1 MKTKKL
7 TVMLLAAVFAIS
19 AAATEVPKM
28 NVIVIDD
35 SKTLVAAVTN
45 PDVASEV
52 SVIAEDGRIVYYKKS
67 KAAAQFKSILD
78 LSELT
83 DGRYTVKLK
92 TGKFY
97 TQRQLELNQSKVKV
111 IKIKPEPDPVFSYD
125 GDMLKLSYLN
135 LNQNDLS
142 ISVYNGNK
150 LVFQS
155 GLGDKLSIQ
164 RAFDVSKMVKGEFD
178 FVLVGPNQTYSYKI
192 IR

>member
-1 MKTKKL
+1 
-7 TVMLLAAVFAIS
+7 
-19 AAATEVPKM
+19 M

-111 IKIKPEPDPVFSYD
+111 IKIKSEPDPVFSYD

-155 GLGDKLSIQ
+155 GLGNKLSIQ

>member
-19 AAATEVPKM
+19 SAATEVPKM

-83 DGRYTVKLK
+83 DGRYTVELK